1 MEVFRII
8 YGVRGGFKCI
18 QLNQANDGKLSI
30 KSYVKD
36 LDGLPGRSKRASL
49 GKRGEAS
56 LNRVSPW
63 EFYGSFCLFEIFPK
77 YHKNFHSFSQKAWM
91 FHWKEFEIFSESL
104 KVP

>member
-18 QLNQANDGKLSI
+18 QLNQANDGKLSV

-56 LNRVSPW
+56 LN
-63 EFYGSFCLFEIFPK
+63 FP
-77 YHKNFHSFSQKAWM
+77 HGNFMGVFA
-91 FHWKEFEIFSESL
+91 SL
-104 KVP
+104 KYSQNITKIFIVFLKKPGCSTGKSLRFFLSL